1 MTICVAV
8 KVHDCLVFATDSAM
22 SLLEPTE
29 DGKSET
35 VNVYSHGNK
44 VFNLIR
50 TVPICA
56 MFCGM
61 GNIGRSSI
69 SSLAKDLRRELS
81 ATIAEG
87 GIDLSTYTIE
97 EVSKRA
103 RELIFE
109 RHYEA
114 LDQKPV
120 GDHSLE
126 FFVGG
131 YSAESDSAE
140 VWKFVLSN
148 GACTQPERQFP
159 DAANGFVLWAGQPEA
174 LNRLI
179 LGYSQRLPEALLSAG
194 LEAPLLAPTM
204 EHIRSHTL
212 TALAEDP
219 MPTGDAIALADFLVN
234 VTKMYVHFLRG
245 ADTVGGDT
253 DIAVVT
259 RHEGFK
265 WIKRK
270 HFYPKALNVETDHV

>member
-8 KVHDCLVFATDSAM
+8 KVHDCLVFATDSAI
-22 SLLEPTE
+22 SLLEQTA
-29 DGKSET
+29 DGGNET
-35 VNVYSHGNK
+35 VNVYGHGNK
-44 VFNLIR
+44 VFNL
-50 TVPICA
+50 VKKLPVCA

-81 ATIAEG
+81 APQDQG
-87 GIDLSTYTIE
+87 GIDQSAYTIE
-97 EVSKRA
+97 QIATRA
-103 RELIFE
+103 RALIFDT
-109 RHYEA
+109 HYAAWEH
-114 LDQKPV
+114 KPA

-131 YSAESDSAE
+131 YSAGADMAE
-140 VWKFVLSN
+140 VWKFALVN
-148 GACTQPERQFP
+148 GQCTQPERQLP
-159 DAANGFVLWAGQPEA
+159 DSPNAFVLWAGQPEA

-179 LGYSQRLPEALLSAG
+179 GGYSQRLPDALLDGG
-194 LEAPLLAPTM
+194 LDEALLAPTLD
-204 EHIRSHTL
+204 HIRSYTQ

-219 MPTGDAIALADFLVN
+219 MPAGDAIALADFLVH

-270 HFYPKALNVETDHV
+270 HFYPQTLNVETDHV

>member
-22 SLLEPTE
+22 SLLEPTQ
-29 DGKSET
+29 DGESET

-44 VFNLIR
+44 VFNL
-50 TVPICA
+50 VKKLPICA

-69 SSLAKDLRRELS
+69 SSLAKDLRRDLS
-81 ATIAEG
+81 ADVDKG
-87 GIDLSTYTIE
+87 GVDPSAYTIE
-97 EVSKRA
+97 DIANRA
-103 RELIFE
+103 RAFIFE
-109 RHYEA
+109 THYTA
-114 LDQKPV
+114 LEPKPA
-120 GDHSLE
+120 GNHSLE

-131 YSAESDSAE
+131 YSAGADMAE
-140 VWKFVLSN
+140 VWKFVLLN
-148 GACTQPERQFP
+148 GECTQPERQLADFP
-159 DAANGFVLWAGQPEA
+159 NAYVLWAGQPEA

-179 LGYSQRLPEALLSAG
+179 GGYSQRLPDALLAG
-194 LEAPLLAPTM
+194 GLAEELLGPTL
-204 EHIRSHTL
+204 EHIRSYTQ

-219 MPTGDAIALADFLVN
+219 MPAGDAIALADFLVH

-270 HFYPKALNVETDHV
+270 HFYPQALNLETDHV